1 MNMNIRRRKIVL
13 ILIAIST
20 LILIAFSFY
29 FLRIKLAKIEVS
41 LSDNLEVEFNEKRR
55 VSSFIDEINGE
66 IVDDYFVDTTKLGV
80 KKVDFK
86 YINDDNIRVSYS
98 FDINVVD
105 TTPPLI
111 WVNTSYSLPVGSDVD
126 LEDTIL
132 CGDNYDK
139 RPKCSISG
147 DYDLNTVGDYPLT
160 YTAVDQSGNQT
171 DEKFIL
177 KVYEVISDSS
187 LGEDNEKR
195 TLFSDV
201 VEKYKTDKTKIGI
214 DISKWQNKVDFAK
227 LKEAGVEF
235 VIIRVGTTLGIG
247 GKYVIDEQFARN
259 IKEANK
265 YNIDVGLYF
274 YSYANSVSSAKKD
287 ARWLIKNIKE
297 YKINLP
303 IAFDWEDWS
312 NFNSYHISFYDL
324 SNIGISFMSELEKC
338 GYDTM
343 LYSSK
348 NYLEKIWLE
357 TGYDTWLA
365 HYTEQTNYQGK
376 YKFWQLCNNGR
387 VDGIDGNVDIDIMYQ
402 K

>member
-1 MNMNIRRRKIVL
+1 M
-13 ILIAIST
+13 ILIVICI

-29 FLRIKLAKIEVS
+29 FLRIKLAKIEVT
-41 LSDNLEVEFNEKRR
+41 LSDDLEVEFNEKRR

-111 WVNTSYSLPVGSDVD
+111 WVNTSYSLPVGSDVN

-147 DYDLNTVGDYPLT
+147 DYDLNTVGNYPLV

-187 LGEDNEKR
+187 LREDNEKR
-195 TLFSDV
+195 ILFSDV
-201 VEKYKTDKTKIGI
+201 VEKYKTDKTKVGI
-214 DISKWQNKVDFAK
+214 DISKW
-227 LKEAGVEF
+227 
-235 VIIRVGTTLGIG
+235 
-247 GKYVIDEQFARN
+247 
-259 IKEANK
+259 
-265 YNIDVGLYF
+265 
-274 YSYANSVSSAKKD
+274 
-287 ARWLIKNIKE
+287 
-297 YKINLP
+297 
-303 IAFDWEDWS
+303 
-312 NFNSYHISFYDL
+312 
-324 SNIGISFMSELEKC
+324 
-338 GYDTM
+338 
-343 LYSSK
+343 
-348 NYLEKIWLE
+348 
-357 TGYDTWLA
+357 
-365 HYTEQTNYQGK
+365 
-376 YKFWQLCNNGR
+376 
-387 VDGIDGNVDIDIMYQ
+387 
-402 K
+402 

>member
-13 ILIAIST
+13 ILIVICT

-66 IVDDYFVDTTKLGV
+66 IVDDYFVDTTKLGIRNV
-80 KKVDFK
+80 EFK

-105 TTPPLI
+105 STPPLI

-126 LEDTIL
+126 LEDIIL

-147 DYDLNTVGDYPLT
+147 DYDLNTVGNYPLI
-160 YTAVDQSGNQT
+160 YTAVDQSGNKT

-177 KVYEVISDSS
+177 KVYEAVSDSS
-187 LGEDNEKR
+187 RGADNEKR
-195 TLFSDV
+195 ILFSDIL
-201 VEKYKTDKTKIGI
+201 EKYKDDKTRIGI
-214 DISKWQNKVDFAK
+214 DISKWQKKVDFAK

-235 VIIRVGTTLGIG
+235 VIVRVGTTLGVG
-247 GKYVIDEQFARN
+247 GEYVIDEQFARN

-287 ARWLIKNIKE
+287 ARWIIKNIKD
-297 YKINLP
+297 YKVNLP

-312 NFNSYHISFYDL
+312 NFNSYNISFYDL
-324 SNIGISFMSELEKC
+324 SNIGISFMSELEKY

-365 HYTEQTNYQGK
+365 HYTEQTDYQGK

>member
-1 MNMNIRRRKIVL
+1 MNMNISRKKIVL
-13 ILIAIST
+13 ILIVICI

-66 IVDDYFVDTTKLGV
+66 IVDDYFVDTTKLGIRNV
-80 KKVDFK
+80 EFK

-105 TTPPLI
+105 STPPLI

-126 LEDTIL
+126 LEDIIL

-147 DYDLNTVGDYPLT
+147 DYDLNTVGNYPLI
-160 YTAVDQSGNQT
+160 YTAVDQSGNKT

-177 KVYEVISDSS
+177 KVYEAVSDSS
-187 LGEDNEKR
+187 RGVDNEKR
-195 TLFSDV
+195 ILFSDIL
-201 VEKYKTDKTKIGI
+201 EKYKGDKTRIGI
-214 DISKWQNKVDFAK
+214 DISKWQKKVDFAK

-235 VIIRVGTTLGIG
+235 VIVRVGTTLGVG
-247 GKYVIDEQFARN
+247 GEYVIDEQFARN

-287 ARWLIKNIKE
+287 ARWIIKNIKD
-297 YKINLP
+297 YKVNLP

-312 NFNSYHISFYDL
+312 NFNSYNISFYDL
-324 SNIGISFMSELEKC
+324 SNIGISFMSELEKY

-365 HYTEQTNYQGK
+365 HYTEQTDYQGK

-387 VDGIDGNVDIDIMYQ
+387 VDGIDVNVDIDIMYQ